1 MKREIFC
8 AIESYMRSCMDGSA
22 HDTQH
27 IYRVL
32 YSALAIAAGEENV
45 NYDVLIAACLLHDV
59 GRPEQLADPKICHA
73 QAGADKAHA
82 FLTGLGLGE
91 DFAGQV
97 CHCIRTHRFS
107 NRCTPQTIE
116 AKILFDADKLDVTG
130 LIGIARTLQYQG
142 QRELPLYTLTP
153 DGLPGDG
160 TGETECS
167 FFQEYKRKLEP
178 LYDTFYTA
186 TGAALAQKH
195 RKAARDFYHTLYQ
208 QVCQGFREGTQTL
221 DSTLE

>member
-1 MKREIFC
+1 MKRQLYELL
-8 AIESYMRSCMDGSA
+8 ESYMHSCMDGSA

-27 IYRVL
+27 VYRVL
-32 YSALAIAAGEENV
+32 YSALKIAAGEQ
-45 NYDVLIAACLLHDV
+45 DV
-59 GRPEQLADPKICHA
+59 GRPDQLADPKVCHA
-73 QAGADKAHA
+73 QVGADKACV
-82 FLTGLGLGE
+82 FLTGLGLA
-91 DFAGQV
+91 DTFIQQV

-142 QRELPLYTLTP
+142 QHDEPLYTLGS
-153 DGLPGDG
+153 DGMPGDG
-160 TGETECS
+160 TGETKPS

-186 TGAALAQKH
+186 TGAAMAQEHK
-195 RKAARDFYHTLYQ
+195 KAAQNFYHTLYR
-208 QVCQGFREGTQTL
+208 QVSQGFGEGMQALDTL
-221 DSTLE
+221 LE